1 MNIRSALLALI
12 LFAGAAA
19 ASAEEATL
27 RVEIV
32 GLENVEGKVIISVYD
47 NEDDWLGKGAVVTE
61 TVDIVSARV
70 DGLVVNEL
78 NLPTGNYA
86 VSLFYDENDNGQLD
100 SNFIGIPKEPVALS
114 NNARPR
120 FGPPRY
126 RDAVFA
132 LEADGAIQRITIESI

>member
-70 DGLVVNEL
+70 DGLVVTEL

-126 RDAVFA
+126 RVAVFA

>member
-70 DGLVVNEL
+70 DGLVVTEL